1 MQEVVDVK
9 NFLRSTRESGYRSL
23 PLALAEL
30 IDNSVE
36 AGSSKIAILIPSENQ
51 PPDSWEVLVADDGC
65 GMEFQTL
72 SRCLAFGASSR
83 YDSRSGLG
91 RFGMGL
97 PNSSLSQARRVEVYS
112 WCSKGEIRG
121 VYLDLDEA
129 LTSEKPAL
137 RACENTVENPIES
150 SSGTI
155 VRWRRLDRETPKS
168 WRQEQDKLVRQIGRI
183 FRQVLQ
189 AGLLITVNGEPV
201 CPIDPLLVSAP
212 CGDQLAAPFGEPL
225 IIDASEIT
233 GSRTSRSLIEV
244 RFSLLD
250 VHRLAGLSTSDKRMM
265 GVVGG
270 AGVSIVRSGREIDYR
285 WTFIG
290 KRKENYD
297 EWWRCQVSFE
307 PLLDEA
313 FGVTNTK
320 QGVRPTERLKRL
332 LTPSIT
338 AVAKVLNGKAR
349 AAHAEAAALRNQPS
363 EMAAQHVAR
372 LLGSASAPRS
382 IQGSVI
388 TPSTLRVFSRRMA
401 TPQCYISEGADAR
414 VVLNENHPF
423 FRVFYGPL
431 TAGNLSPEEAI
442 RGLDLL
448 LLAMGHH
455 RANPATDLDSL
466 LRLFFGK

>member
-9 NFLRSTRESGYRSL
+9 NFLQSTRESGYKSL

-36 AGSSKIAILIPSENQ
+36 AGSSTIAILIPRENE
-51 PPDSWEVLVADDGC
+51 PPEHWEILVADDGC
-65 GMEFQTL
+65 GMEYETL

-83 YDSRSGLG
+83 YDSRVGLG

-112 WCSKGEIRG
+112 WCSKGEVTGI
-121 VYLDLDEA
+121 YLDLDEA
-129 LTSEKPAL
+129 MKSKKPTL
-137 RACENTVENPIES
+137 RFCDHVAESPIDS
-150 SSGTI
+150 NSGTI
-155 VRWRRLDRETPKS
+155 VRWVRLDRETPKS

-183 FRQVLQ
+183 FRQALQ
-189 AGLLITVNGEPV
+189 SGLLITVNGEPV
-201 CPIDPLLVSAP
+201 IPIDPLLVSNF
-212 CGDQLAAPFGEPL
+212 GGGQLAAPYGEPL
-225 IIDASEIT
+225 VIDASEIT
-233 GSRTSRSLIEV
+233 GSRTSQSLIEV

-250 VHRLAGLSTSDKRMM
+250 VHRLSGLSTSEKRAM

-270 AGVSIVRSGREIDYR
+270 AGVSIVRAGREIDYR
-285 WTFIG
+285 WSFLG

-349 AAHAEAAALRNQPS
+349 AAHAEAAALRSQPS
-363 EMAAQHVAR
+363 EVAARHVAS
-372 LLGSASAPRS
+372 LLGSALDHRS
-382 IQGSVI
+382 IRGSVI
-388 TPSTLRVFSRRMA
+388 TPSTMRVSSRRMA
-401 TPQCYISEGADAR
+401 TPECFLSEGVESR

-431 TAGNLSPEEAI
+431 TAGDLSPEEAI

-448 LLAMGHH
+448 LLALGHH
-455 RANPATDLDSL
+455 RASPASDLDSL